1 MPSRKHSYRRP
12 VSFLGEALGSAPWI
26 PCPSVGIPWR
36 VRSRVTEQ
44 YYLIIASS
52 TSNTSSASICK
63 ENERVDCHYDR
74 WFVVQSV
81 DSDHPVSKLSPFV
94 LDKAVRSAVGSV
106 KTLRRL
112 QNGDFLL
119 EVASAVQSGIVNRLD
134 NLAGCPVT
142 TSPHR
147 TLNTCKGVVRC
158 GPLVNC
164 DKEETLKELQ
174 SQGVKDIFNI
184 TVKDDSGGRRNINTF
199 IVTFETPFVPKYII
213 VGYI

>member
-1 MPSRKHSYRRP
+1 M
-12 VSFLGEALGSAPWI
+12 
-26 PCPSVGIPWR
+26 
-36 VRSRVTEQ
+36 
-44 YYLIIASS
+44 
-52 TSNTSSASICK
+52 
-63 ENERVDCHYDR
+63 
-74 WFVVQSV
+74 QSV

-119 EVASAVQSGIVNRLD
+119 EVAPAVQSRIVDKLD

-147 TLNTCKGVVRC
+147 ILNTCKGVIRC
-158 GPLVNC
+158 GPLVDC
-164 DKEETLKELQ
+164 DNEETLTELKP
-174 SQGVKDIFNI
+174 QGVKDILNI
-184 TVKDDSGGRRNINTF
+184 TVKDDSGGRRNTNASILTF
-199 IVTFETPFVPKYII
+199 KTPIVPKHIT